1 MAINITNILNAIT
14 AKNNTADSTYSSFEL
29 SQINKAINTLNET
42 NGVITYNSV
51 SELPNEDSSNIGQL
65 AFIDEPYS
73 LYDSPTTYNYTGS
86 FYYFNGDSWG
96 IATLASDSD
105 YLNALGGGG
114 QALPP
119 STLTY
124 VTNSFMYN
132 GNATGYDGTLTLSQ
146 FSPTLAVGDLAII
159 WASRDIAYGGWSAP
173 TGWSVAVTGNDG
185 VEYPQTS
192 AFYKILTADD
202 ITTDTITI
210 PDVGDTFGIDW
221 SATGYVLRPDN
232 PISTIVVGGEVNTH
246 GPSALSGTI
255 TSGSATGG
263 LVLATAQSCGR
274 PLNQAPTLTF
284 NGGTYD
290 QFLENSDL
298 YSNLGAGHINIGLID
313 LGTSGYSD
321 VSVSAS
327 DNGRQ
332 SLNGFYLEVT

>member
-14 AKNNTADSTYSSFEL
+14 AKNNAADSTYSSFEL
-29 SQINKAINTLNET
+29 SQINTAINTLNET

-86 FYYFNGDSWG
+86 FYYYNGDSWG

-105 YLNALGGGG
+105 YLNPSPPP
-114 QALPP
+114 LPP
-119 STLTY
+119 TTLTY
-124 VTNSFMYN
+124 VTNSFMYS
-132 GNATGYDGTLTLSQ
+132 GATTGTDASLTLSQ
-146 FSPTLAVGDLAII
+146 FSPTLTVGDLSII
-159 WASRDIAYGGWSAP
+159 WASRDAAAGTWSAP

-202 ITTDTITI
+202 ISTDTITI
-210 PDVGDTFGIDW
+210 PGGGNTTDW
-221 SATGYVLRPDN
+221 SAAGYVLSPDN
-232 PISTIVVGGEVNTH
+232 PISTIVAGGEVNTH

-255 TSGSATGG
+255 TSGSATSGV
-263 LVLATAQSCGR
+263 VLATAHSCGR
-274 PLNQAPTLTF
+274 PLTQAPTLTF

-290 QFLENSDL
+290 QFLENASGAGP
-298 YSNLGAGHINIGLID
+298 SAGHINIGLID

-321 VSVSAS
+321 VSVSTN
-327 DNGRQ
+327 DVGRQ